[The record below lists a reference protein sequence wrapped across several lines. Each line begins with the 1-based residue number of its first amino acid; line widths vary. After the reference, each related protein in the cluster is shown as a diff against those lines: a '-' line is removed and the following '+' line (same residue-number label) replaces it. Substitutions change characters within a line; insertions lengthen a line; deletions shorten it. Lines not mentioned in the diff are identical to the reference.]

1 MNIKYILFFI
11 NRYNFYNKDLTF
23 IKVGKNNANLDYDD
37 HNITVRMNY
46 YNQLIKE
53 RKERERFKRID
64 W

>member
-11 NRYNFYNKDLTF
+11 NRYNFYNKELTF
-23 IKVGKNNANLDYDD
+23 IQLGKNNANLDYDD
-37 HNITVRMNY
+37 YNTTVRIKY

-53 RKERERFKRID
+53 RKERERKQLD

>member
-11 NRYNFYNKDLTF
+11 NRYNFYNKELTF
-23 IKVGKNNANLDYDD
+23 IHLGKNNANLDYDD
-37 HNITVRMNY
+37 YNTTVRIKY

-53 RKERERFKRID
+53 RKERERKQLD

>member
-11 NRYNFYNKDLTF
+11 NRPFYNKEITYIEF
-23 IKVGKNNANLDYDD
+23 GQNNANLDYDD

-53 RKERERFKRID
+53 RKERERLKRID

>member
-11 NRYNFYNKDLTF
+11 NRPGFYNKEISYIEL
-23 IKVGKNNANLDYDD
+23 GKNNANLDYDD

-53 RKERERFKRID
+53 RKERERIKRID